1 MVWRVKNW
9 REFQH
14 YKERDPPW
22 IKIHK
27 RLLNDRQWHLLSG
40 DDAKELVMLWLLAS
54 ERDGVLPIKQDANGS
69 LAPYEDIAFILRLKS
84 EEIPQ
89 LLERLGHWIENDD
102 SAPIANGKQPASK
115 PLYRGEEG
123 RRGRRA
129 EQKQKKLQVAF
140 SASSLEK
147 RSAKPRSLASAP
159 RGALARE
166 AEPAEPADPPDIRQT
181 VIDRAKTAM
190 TATGFEFKP
199 QPISNPDN
207 QSNSLKELETRAAAM
222 FAAKRYSEE

>member
-1 MVWRVKNW
+1 MVWKVKHW

-40 DDAKELVMLWLLAS
+40 DDAKVLVMLWLLAS
-54 ERDGVLPIKQDANGS
+54 ERDGVLPIKQDANGL
-69 LAPYEDIAFILRLKS
+69 LAPYEDLAFILRLNS

-89 LLERLGHWIENDD
+89 LLKRLGHWLENDD
-102 SAPIANGKQPASK
+102 SAPIANGKQSASE

-129 EQKQKKLQVAF
+129 EQKQKKPQVAF

-147 RSAKPRSLASAP
+147 RGAKPRSLASAP
-159 RGALARE
+159 RGALARS
-166 AEPAEPADPPDIRQT
+166 AQAKQTEPPEIRQT
-181 VIDRAKTAM
+181 AVDRAKSAM

-199 QPISNPDN
+199 QPISNPAN
-207 QSNSLKELETRAAAM
+207 QSSSLKELQTRAVAI
-222 FAAKRYSEE
+222 AAKRSTSEE